1 MNKTIGIALGVL
13 LGMAT
18 VCASAPEAQQTKRIA
33 ILPFSVNS
41 SENINY
47 IRDGIWD
54 MLISRVTVNGKTNV
68 VAKSTVLDAMSKGA
82 GKELTQTDV
91 SAIGKRLNAD
101 YVVWGSITKIGDS
114 LSLDGKMLDVASSQS
129 PVTLYEQTRGMNEV
143 IPKIS
148 DFSQR
153 IRSHVAGE
161 APPAVTAAPAA
172 PSAPTAAAATG
183 AAAGAGTAAGKSQEA
198 DIVSGM
204 RSGKTTYTGIINP
217 EFITSGVTLDKRGF
231 WMSPKYSS
239 EFRSLD
245 IGDVNGDGLN
255 EVVVADATS
264 VTIYQKKDN
273 EFKVLK
279 KIQGGQFDSYLGVDI
294 ADVNGNGIPEI
305 FVTSI
310 NRQTIDSFVLEY
322 RNGSYEVIAKNLSFM
337 MRAIHTTGT
346 PRLLGQI
353 LSTDQKN
360 PFINPIQLVFWD
372 DGKYRLGEKLMIPA
386 GLSVYGLT
394 LDSVDGTGVER
405 IITFDENDYL
415 RIYEKTSK
423 LLIHLQAFRGASE
436 LIWRSDEQYGGSN
449 SGFQP
454 AYAAGTRSMVD
465 APDMIYMR
473 PRIQT
478 YDLNKDGKR
487 EVIVVKNI
495 SAMGRVMKNMQLF
508 TSAEVYNLEWDGLGL
523 AEVWRTKK
531 ISGYVADYQL
541 KDLDNDGQDEIVLAL
556 VLSVGPTIKT
566 NSCLVAYKLVQQPQ
580 PPAQPQLK

>member
-1 MNKTIGIALGVL
+1 MKKTIGIALGIFL
-13 LGMAT
+13 WMAA

-33 ILPFSVNS
+33 ILPFTVNS

-54 MLISRVTVNGKTNV
+54 MLISRVTVSGKTNV
-68 VAKSTVLDAMSKGA
+68 VGKSTVLDALSKQP
-82 GKELTQTDV
+82 GKELTQADV
-91 SAIGKRLNAD
+91 SALGKRLEAD

-129 PVTLYEQTRGMNEV
+129 PVTLFEQTRGMNEV
-143 IPKIS
+143 IPRIS

-153 IRSHVAGE
+153 IRSHVTGE
-161 APPAVTAAPAA
+161 ALPAVSAAPAA
-172 PSAPTAAAATG
+172 PAATAATG
-183 AAAGAGTAAGKSQEA
+183 AAAATGKSQEA

-217 EFITSGVTLDKRGF
+217 EFISSGVTLDRRGF
-231 WMSPKYSS
+231 WMSQKYSA

-245 IGDVNGDGLN
+245 IGDVNGDGMN
-255 EVVVADATS
+255 EIVVADATNIT
-264 VTIYQKKDN
+264 VYQRKGN
-273 EFKVLK
+273 EFRVIK
-279 KIQGGQFDSYLGVDI
+279 KIQGNEFDSYFGVDI

-310 NRQTIDSFVLEY
+310 NRQTINSFVLEY
-322 RNGSYEVIAKNLSFM
+322 RNGNYEVIARGIPFM
-337 MRAIHTTGT
+337 MRVINTTGT

-353 LSTDQKN
+353 LSPDQKN
-360 PFINPIQLVFWD
+360 PFINPIQLVVWD
-372 DGKYRLGEKLMIPA
+372 DGKYRLGEKVRIPE

-405 IITFDENDYL
+405 VITFDENDYI
-415 RIYEKTSK
+415 RIYEKTDK
-423 LLIHLQAFRGASE
+423 LLIHLQTFRTASE
-436 LIWRSDEQYGGSN
+436 LIWRSDEVYGGTN
-449 SGFQP
+449 SSFSP
-454 AYAAGTRSMVD
+454 AYASGSRNTSDV
-465 APDMIYMR
+465 PDLIYMK

-478 YDLNKDGKR
+478 YDLNKDGKKN
-487 EVIVVKNI
+487 VITVKNL
-495 SAMGRVMKNMQLF
+495 SALGRVMKNLPLF

-531 ISGYVADYQL
+531 ISGYVADYQI
-541 KDLDNDGQDEIVLAL
+541 KDIDNDGQDEIVLAL

-580 PPAQPQLK
+580 PQAQPQGR